1 MPTNTQQVE
10 TILKL
15 DVDYQEGIKS
25 VGAYLQELKRL
36 REEQD
41 ALKKS
46 LKDNTIT
53 EQQYYNAV
61 AKNKAVTTQLKGEM
75 KVLTTEIRKKLEADR
90 ATTKQ
95 IDINNASYNKLAATY
110 KQMKQRINEMSA
122 EERKA
127 NKQYIDDSKQVY
139 ERMKQMQAETGKMQ
153 LNVGNYQSAIAG
165 LVTGNNRFATSLLS
179 MTTGAKGMSGAMGM
193 LTNSFKAFGQAL
205 MSLAAN
211 PVFLAIAGVAA
222 VGMAFKFWKD
232 YNDGLAEATRLTQQF
247 TQQSGEALDAIRDS
261 VQATADVYGKD
272 YKEVLQGV
280 DTLVAQYGLTWKE
293 ANDIINKG
301 FAAGADLNEDFLQNV
316 QQYGPALKDAGLSA
330 EELVAVLQQTRSGIF
345 GKDGLDVIQKAGK
358 NLRDMT
364 KGTAEALQGVG
375 INADEMKQKLAD
387 GSITMM
393 QAIQQVSGALK
404 GVSSNSQEAGAVISD
419 VFGKKG
425 VAAGQEQLKAIED
438 LNMSLDSLIESE
450 GEYGRVQQEMVE
462 VQAELNAYT
471 AELFGMD
478 GWDTM
483 KKQIELVVKKGL
495 LQVIKWTVDIINYF
509 IDWYNE
515 SLLVRIAFNAV
526 VTGIKNGWEVIKLA
540 FNLIIDAVKSVG
552 RVLHGLGDIVEGV
565 FTLNWDKIS
574 GGWDTLISNFGAT
587 WKEIAVDA
595 KNAGVAIGNN
605 LVDGVNEAVNG
616 HMEHISVNMDAAN
629 VGGSVS
635 SAGAGGGGGGS
646 SSSGGGKSGKSGSSA
661 ADKAAEKARKDAEKQ
676 EQMFQKT
683 LNKMIGDYGK
693 MLDDRE
699 KAEVSAAQRRY
710 ELLLA
715 VAEKGSQDELELRK
729 RQLELQ
735 ERQETDS
742 IIKAQMDEMERG
754 RLLMLVVEKYQKQ
767 RTALEAQ
774 YEQQRQ
780 EQIVQAATNEF
791 TARLQANYDNELEQE
806 RIRLEQAQYMRD
818 NARQREDES
827 IEAFNARKLQL
838 EEEFQAAQRSL
849 AAKELK
855 VQQTKLEAYESIAG
869 GIGKVFAAIGED
881 NEDFAKLSK
890 VLALAEIAINTGKA
904 IAAGVAQSQSVPF
917 PGNIAAIATTV
928 ATIMANIAT
937 AISTV
942 KSAKFARG
950 GLISG
955 PGTGTSDSITASV
968 SNGESVMTAN
978 ATALFSPLLSAINQL
993 GGGVPIHHGGGAAQ
1007 MGEDMLAAAI
1017 AKGYALAPAPVVSVQ
1032 EISDV
1037 SNRVQVIENL
1047 SRS

>member
-1 MPTNTQQVE
+1 
-10 TILKL
+10 
-15 DVDYQEGIKS
+15 
-25 VGAYLQELKRL
+25 
-36 REEQD
+36 
-41 ALKKS
+41 
-46 LKDNTIT
+46 
-53 EQQYYNAV
+53 V

-345 GKDGLDVIQKAGK
+345 GKDGLDVIEKAGK
-358 NLRDMT
+358 NLRDMS

-515 SLLVRIAFNAV
+515 SLLVRIAFNAI

-595 KNAGVAIGNN
+595 KNAGTNIGNN
-605 LVDGVNEAVNG
+605 FADGFENAMNG
-616 HMEHISVNMDAAN
+616 RLEHISVNMDAAN

-635 SAGAGGGGGGS
+635 SAGAGGGGGS
-646 SSSGGGKSGKSGSSA
+646 SSSGGGKSGKSGGSSA
-661 ADKAAEKARKDAEKQ
+661 ADKAAAEAKKQEERELKAYEKAINNYLK
-676 EQMFQKT
+676 
-683 LNKMIGDYGK
+683 Y
-693 MLDDRE
+693 LDKKE
-699 KAEVSAAQRRY
+699 KAEVAAAQRRY

-715 VAEKGSQDELELRK
+715 VAEKGSQE
-729 RQLELQ
+729 ELQ
-735 ERQETDS
+735 VKLQQLNLQEQQEKKS
-742 IIKAQMDEMERG
+742 ISKSVENEEKRNE
-754 RLLMLVVEKYQKQ
+754 LLMLVEQKYQKQ
-767 RTALEAQ
+767 RDTLQTQ
-774 YEQQRQ
+774 YEQQRHDRM
-780 EQIVQAATNEF
+780 VQAATNEF
-791 TARLQANYDNELEQE
+791 TERMMSADNTLEQE
-806 RIRLEQAQYMRD
+806 RIRLEQAAFMYE
-818 NARQREDES
+818 NAFQQEGES
-827 IEAFNARKLQL
+827 AEAFLARKLQL
-838 EEEFQAAQRSL
+838 YQAYIEQKKTL
-849 AAKELK
+849 DKTEIEME
-855 VQQTKLEAYESIAG
+855 QTKVKAIAQLSG
-869 GIGKVFAAIGED
+869 AIGEVLETLGEKNKD
-881 NEDFAKLSK
+881 ALIASK
-890 VLALAEIAINTGKA
+890 VLAIAEVAIQQGLA
-904 IAAGVAQSQSVPF
+904 IANTVRAAAEGSKSVWELLAQIAVGVAAVTASIVS
-917 PGNIAAIATTV
+917 ATKS
-928 ATIMANIAT
+928 IE
-937 AISTV
+937 
-942 KSAKFARG
+942 SAKFAKG
-950 GLISG
+950 GLITG
-955 PGTGTSDSITASV
+955 PGTGTSDSITARV

>member
-10 TILKL
+10 TILRL
-15 DVDYQEGIKS
+15 DVDYQQGIKA
-25 VGAYLQELKRL
+25 VGTYLAEIKRLKEEQATLNKELK
-36 REEQD
+36 
-41 ALKKS
+41 AG
-46 LKDNTIT
+46 TIS
-53 EQQYYNAV
+53 EQQYGTAM
-61 AKNKAVTTQLKGEM
+61 AKNKTVTTQLNSEM
-75 KVLTTEIRKKLEADR
+75 KVLTTEIKKKLEADR
-90 ATTKQ
+90 ADAKQ

-122 EERKA
+122 AERQA
-127 NKQYIDDSKQVY
+127 NKQYIDDSKKVY
-139 ERMKQMQAETGKMQ
+139 DRMKQMQAETGKMQ
-153 LNVGNYQSAIAG
+153 LNVGNYQSAIAS
-165 LVTGNNRFATSLLS
+165 LVTGNSKFASSLMGMTS
-179 MTTGAKGMSGAMGM
+179 GAKGMGSIFSTLGG
-193 LTNSFKAFGQAL
+193 SVKAFGQAL
-205 MSLAAN
+205 MSLMTN
-211 PVFLAIAGVAA
+211 PIFLAIAGIAG

-247 TQQSGEALDAIRDS
+247 TQQSGEALNAIRDS

-272 YKEVLQGV
+272 YKEVLQSV
-280 DTLVAQYGLTWKE
+280 DTLVTQYGLTWKE

-316 QQYGPALKDAGLSA
+316 QQYAPALKDAGLSA

-345 GKDGLDVIQKAGK
+345 GKDGLDVITKASK

-364 KGTAEALQGVG
+364 KGTSEALQGVG
-375 INADEMKQKLAD
+375 IDADEMKRKLAD

-404 GVSSNSQEAGAVISD
+404 TVGANSQEAGAIISD

-425 VAAGQEQLKAIED
+425 VSAGQEQIKAFED

-450 GEYGRVQQEMVE
+450 GEYGRLQQEMVE
-462 VQAELNAYT
+462 TQQELNAYT
-471 AELFGMD
+471 AALFGMD
-478 GWDTM
+478 GWDVM

-495 LQVIKWTVDIINYF
+495 VEVVKWAVKCINYF

-515 SLLVRIAFNAV
+515 SILVRIAVQTIITN
-526 VTGIKNGWEVIKLA
+526 IKIGWEAIKLV
-540 FNLIIDAVKSVG
+540 FNLIIDTIKSIG
-552 RVLHGLGDIVEGV
+552 RGLRALSEIVEGV
-565 FTLNWDKIS
+565 FTFNYDK
-574 GGWDTLISNFGAT
+574 
-587 WKEIAVDA
+587 VA
-595 KNAGVAIGNN
+595 KGYQDLLSNAGKALSEAGADIRSAGEAVGNTFM
-605 LVDGVNEAVNG
+605 DGVEDIMHNR
-616 HMEHISVNMDAAN
+616 MEHIEVNLDAGN
-629 VGGSVS
+629 VGGSTS
-635 SAGAGGGGGGS
+635 SVTTGGRSSS
-646 SSSGGGKSGKSGSSA
+646 SSSGGGKSGSGKSGGSSA
-661 ADKAAEKARKDAEKQ
+661 ADKAAAEAKKQEDKELKAYEKAINNYLK
-676 EQMFQKT
+676 
-683 LNKMIGDYGK
+683 Y
-693 MLDDRE
+693 LDKKE
-699 KAEVSAAQRRY
+699 KAEVTAAQRRY

-715 VAEKGSQDELELRK
+715 VAEKGSQEELQVKLQ
-729 RQLELQ
+729 QLSLQ
-735 ERQETDS
+735 EREEKKS
-742 IIKAQMDEMERG
+742 ISKSVENEEKRNE
-754 RLLMLVVEKYQKQ
+754 LLMLVTEKYQKQ

-881 NEDFAKLSK
+881 NEDFAQLSK

-904 IAAGVAQSQSVPF
+904 IAAGVAQAQSVPF

-950 GLISG
+950 GLITG

>member
-10 TILKL
+10 TILRL
-15 DVDYQEGIKS
+15 DVDYQQGIKA
-25 VGAYLQELKRL
+25 VGTYLAEIKRL
-36 REEQD
+36 KEEQD

-46 LKDNTIT
+46 LKDKTIT

-61 AKNKAVTTQLKGEM
+61 AKNKSVTTQLKGEM

-90 ATTKQ
+90 ASTKVAV
-95 IDINNASYNKLAATY
+95 DLNASYNKLAATY

-122 EERKA
+122 AERQA
-127 NKQYIDDSKQVY
+127 NKQYIDDSKKVY
-139 ERMKQMQAETGKMQ
+139 DRMKQMQAETGKMQ
-153 LNVGNYQSAIAG
+153 LNVGNYQSAIAS
-165 LVTGNNRFATSLLS
+165 LVTGNSKFASSLMGMTS
-179 MTTGAKGMSGAMGM
+179 GAKGMGSIFSTLGG
-193 LTNSFKAFGQAL
+193 SVKAFGQAL
-205 MSLAAN
+205 MSLMTN
-211 PVFLAIAGVAA
+211 PIFLAIAGIAG

-247 TQQSGEALDAIRDS
+247 TQQTGAELAAIRDS

-272 YKEVLQGV
+272 YKEVLQSV

-316 QQYGPALKDAGLSA
+316 QQYAPALKDAGLSA

-345 GKDGLDVIQKAGK
+345 GKDGLDVITKASK

-364 KGTAEALQGVG
+364 KGTSEALQGVG
-375 INADEMKQKLAD
+375 IDADEMKRKLAD

-404 GVSSNSQEAGAVISD
+404 TVGANSQEAGAIISD

-425 VAAGQEQLKAIED
+425 VSAGQEQIKAIED
-438 LNMSLDSLIESE
+438 LNMSLDSLIENE
-450 GEYGRVQQEMVE
+450 GEYGRLQQEMVE
-462 VQAELNAYT
+462 TQQELNAYT
-471 AELFGMD
+471 AALFGMD
-478 GWDTM
+478 GWDVM

-495 LQVIKWTVDIINYF
+495 VEVVKWAVKCINYF

-515 SLLVRIAFNAV
+515 SILVRIAVQTIITN
-526 VTGIKNGWEVIKLA
+526 IKIGWEAIKLV
-540 FNLIIDAVKSVG
+540 FNLIIDTIKSIG
-552 RVLHGLGDIVEGV
+552 RGLRALSEIVEGV
-565 FTLNWDKIS
+565 FTFNYDK
-574 GGWDTLISNFGAT
+574 
-587 WKEIAVDA
+587 VA
-595 KNAGVAIGNN
+595 KGYQDLLSNAGKALSEAGADIRSAGEAVGNTFM
-605 LVDGVNEAVNG
+605 DGVEDIMHNR
-616 HMEHISVNMDAAN
+616 MEHIEENLDAGN
-629 VGGSVS
+629 VGGSTS
-635 SAGAGGGGGGS
+635 SAATGGRSSS
-646 SSSGGGKSGKSGSSA
+646 SSSGGGKIGGSGTSA
-661 ADKAAEKARKDAEKQ
+661 AAKAAEKARKDAEKQ

-710 ELLLA
+710 ELLLS

-742 IIKAQMDEMERG
+742 ILKAQMDEMERG

-767 RTALEAQ
+767 RTALEEQ
-774 YEQQRQ
+774 YEQQQ
-780 EQIVQAATNEF
+780 HDKMIQAATNEF
-791 TARLQANYDNELEQE
+791 TERTLLSNNLLEQD
-806 RIRLEQAQYMRD
+806 RIRLEQAAFMYE
-818 NARQREDES
+818 NAYQQEGES
-827 IEAFNARKLQL
+827 FEAFLARKLGLYQDYL
-838 EEEFQAAQRSL
+838 EAEKKVQED
-849 AAKELK
+849 EMK
-855 VQQTKLEAYESIAG
+855 VQQAKLDYYETIAG
-869 GIGKVFAAIGED
+869 GISKVFAAMGES
-881 NEDFAKLSK
+881 NEDFAKISK

-904 IAAGVAQSQSVPF
+904 IAAGVAQAQSVPF

-942 KSAKFARG
+942 KSAKFAKG
-950 GLISG
+950 GLITG